1 MNIFSDIVLNLVYIY
16 LSFYNVRFYQIIS
29 KLIAE
34 IDEIYF
40 ILYKLFITIYIYVY
54 DRICMI

>member
-29 KLIAE
+29 KLVAE

-40 ILYKLFITIYIYVY
+40 ILNKLFITIYIYVY
-54 DRICMI
+54 DRICI